1 MAELNYSCDV
11 SQGFNFQKDAQTP
24 VGHINKLKVAGK
36 QLAADMAVTNPENVT
51 GDKVK
56 GVGVV
61 SSMFWMGGFADPIQ
75 FSCQVSN
82 PNKKTLA
89 LLAHQEMA
97 NTMVEFVFTIYDYDP
112 DEKKYYKCFHSN
124 DAVLKGLVLKSGGQ
138 LSIYIDMD
146 QAVEVVSPKNFTM
159 NLGVM
164 PEDLEQE
171 THMAMSVSDKLVK
184 RWGVTVSP

>member
-1 MAELNYSCDV
+1 MAEVSYSCDV
-11 SQGFNFQKDAQTP
+11 SQGFNFQKDQQTL

-36 QLAADMAVTNPENVT
+36 ELAADMAVTNPADVT

-56 GVGVV
+56 VVGVV
-61 SSMFWMGGFADPIQ
+61 SDIYWGGGYADSME

-89 LLAHQEMA
+89 VLTQMEMA

-124 DAVLKGLVLKSGGQ
+124 DAVLKGLVQKSGGR
-138 LSIYIDMD
+138 LSIRIDAD
-146 QAVEVVSPKNFTM
+146 QSQEVMSPKNFTM
-159 NLGVM
+159 RLGIM
-164 PEDLEQE
+164 PEDLEQD
-171 THMAMSVSDKLVK
+171 THMAISVSDKMVK
-184 RWGVTVSP
+184 RWGVTVKA

>member
-11 SQGFNFQKDAQTP
+11 SQGFNFQKDQQTP

-36 QLAADMAVTNPENVT
+36 ELAADMAVTNAENVT

-56 GVGVV
+56 VVGVV
-61 SSMFWMGGFADPIQ
+61 SGIFWLGGYADPIE

-97 NTMVEFVFTIYDYDP
+97 NTAVEFVFTIYDYDP

-124 DAVLKGLVLKSGGQ
+124 DVVLKGLVLKSGGA
-138 LSIYIDMD
+138 LSIHIDMD
-146 QAVEVVSPKNFTM
+146 QSEEVMSPKNFTM
-159 NLGVM
+159 NLGIM

-184 RWGVTVSP
+184 RWGVTVSA

>member
-1 MAELNYSCDV
+1 MAELSYSCDV
-11 SQGFNFQKDAQTP
+11 SQGFNFQKDQQTP

-36 QLAADMAVTNPENVT
+36 ELAADMAVTNAENVT

-56 GVGVV
+56 VVGVV
-61 SSMFWMGGFADPIQ
+61 SGIYWAGGYADSIE

-89 LLAHQEMA
+89 LLAQMEMA

-124 DAVLKGLVLKSGGQ
+124 DVALKGLVKKSGGE
-138 LSIYIDMD
+138 LSIRIDMD
-146 QAVEVVSPKNFTM
+146 QSEEVMSPKNFTM
-159 NLGVM
+159 TLGIM

-184 RWGVTVSP
+184 RWGVTVSE

>member
-1 MAELNYSCDV
+1 MAELSYSCDV
-11 SQGFNFQKDAQTP
+11 SQGFNFQKDQQTP
-24 VGHINKLKVAGK
+24 VGHINKLKIAGK
-36 QLAADMAVTNPENVT
+36 ELAADMAVTNPEAVA

-56 GVGVV
+56 VVGVV
-61 SSMFWMGGFADPIQ
+61 SGVFWGGGYADPIQ
-75 FSCQVSN
+75 FNCQVSN

-124 DAVLKGLVLKSGGQ
+124 DAVLKGLVLKSGGA
-138 LSIYIDMD
+138 LSIHIDME
-146 QAVEVVSPKNFTM
+146 QSAEVVSPKNFSM
-159 NLGVM
+159 DLGVM

-184 RWGVTVSP
+184 RWGVTVK